1 MDEMDHWLSQL
12 PSKPPAED
20 LAGRVLSALRAR
32 RRRKARLHL
41 GAGVLLALIGLWLI
55 AAPLMEMVREMA
67 LPESGLPL
75 LLAAWDLLLAGVM
88 PFWEQILAGLASFEG
103 SFGAAL
109 GYSAWLGM
117 LALAFAALLSLGRL
131 LRSGTGDWTGFNP
144 DKE

>member
-12 PSKPPAED
+12 PSEPPAAD
-20 LAGRVLSALRAR
+20 LAGRVLSALQAR
-32 RRRKARLHL
+32 RRRKARLQL
-41 GAGVLLALIGLWLI
+41 GAGVLLAFAGLWLI
-55 AAPLMEMVREMA
+55 AAPIVELARETA

-75 LLAAWDLLLAGVM
+75 LLAAWDLVLAGVM

-131 LRSGTGDWTGFNP
+131 LRSGTSDWTGFSP
-144 DKE
+144 DEE